1 MGSKAFKLSSRMD
14 MHRNGCI
21 APWNSSR
28 LLRLLIFLA
37 LVLIIM
43 PGHAWMDVDD
53 SHSKFDWRVMPR
65 SPGKTT
71 APGLPMQAELEL
83 QCS

>member
-1 MGSKAFKLSSRMD
+1 MD
-14 MHRNGCI
+14 HDISLGI
-21 APWNSSR
+21 ETAAD
-28 LLRLLIFLA
+28 LLIFLA
-37 LVLIIM
+37 LVLIVM